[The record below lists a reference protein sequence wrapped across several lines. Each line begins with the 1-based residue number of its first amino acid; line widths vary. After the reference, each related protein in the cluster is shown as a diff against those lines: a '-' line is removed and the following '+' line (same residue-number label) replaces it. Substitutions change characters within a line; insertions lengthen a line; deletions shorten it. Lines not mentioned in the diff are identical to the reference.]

1 MQASTPEPVYPVNS
15 PRSALEPPGM
25 GSVSY
30 INWPAVFAGT
40 FVAAGVSLVLLTFG
54 TALGLS
60 LSTSAPSWRNAS
72 IALSLLSGLWF
83 LVVTV
88 GAMLLG
94 GYVTGRL
101 RARFSAASS
110 DEVEFRDGIHGLVMW
125 GLAVLIGALLALA
138 TSRVVAPVA
147 NDRDNTASQT
157 SGEPSNVAY
166 EVDRLFRT
174 DRRPPA
180 DAGDQQIRAEA
191 GRLVGAA
198 IGNRFSPDDHSYLTR
213 LVAAR
218 TGLAPPDAERRV
230 QDVLNDA
237 RTRANRARRAAVVLA
252 FMSAAS
258 LLIGAVAAWFA
269 AEAGGR
275 HRDGGQAPS
284 LLFRRPRMN
293 VEMR

>member
-1 MQASTPEPVYPVNS
+1 
-15 PRSALEPPGM
+15 M
-25 GSVSY
+25 GAVSY
-30 INWPAVFAGT
+30 INWPAVLAGT
-40 FVAAGVSLVLLTFG
+40 FVAAGVSLVLITFG

-60 LSTSAPSWRNAS
+60 VTTSAPSWRNAS
-72 IALSLLSGLWF
+72 IGLSLLSGIWF

-94 GYVTGRL
+94 GYVAGRL
-101 RARFSAASS
+101 RARFSAATS
-110 DEVEFRDGIHGLVMW
+110 DEVEFRDGVHGLVMW

-138 TSRVVAPVA
+138 ASRALAPAA

-157 SGEPSNVAY
+157 TGEPSNVAY

-174 DRRPPA
+174 DRRPPS
-180 DAGDQQIRAEA
+180 DPSDPLVRAEA

-198 IGNRFSPDDHSYLTR
+198 IGRRFSPDDHSYLTR

-218 TGLAPPDAERRV
+218 TGLAAPEAERRV

-237 RTRANRARRAAVVLA
+237 RARADRARRAAVVLA
-252 FMSAAS
+252 FMTAAS

-269 AEAGGR
+269 AETGGR
-275 HRDGGQAPS
+275 HRDGGEVPS
-284 LLFRRPRMN
+284 LMFRRPRMK

>member
-1 MQASTPEPVYPVNS
+1 MQASVPDPVYPVNS
-15 PRSALEPPGM
+15 PRAAPDSSGI

-40 FVAAGVSLVLLTFG
+40 FVAAGVSLVLITFG

-72 IALSLLSGLWF
+72 IGLSLLSGVWF
-83 LVVTV
+83 LVVTL

-125 GLAVLIGALLALA
+125 GLAILIGALLALA
-138 TSRVVAPVA
+138 TSRALAPVA

-157 SGEPSNVAY
+157 TGEPSNVAY

-180 DAGDQQIRAEA
+180 DVGDQQIRAEA

-198 IGNRFSPDDHSYLTR
+198 IGRRFSPDDHSYLTR

-218 TGLAPPDAERRV
+218 TGLAAPDAERRV

-237 RTRANRARRAAVVLA
+237 RARADRARRAAVVLA
-252 FMSAAS
+252 FMTAAS
-258 LLIGAVAAWFA
+258 ILIGAAAAWFA
-269 AEAGGR
+269 AETGGR
-275 HRDGGQAPS
+275 HRDGGEVPS
-284 LLFRRPRMN
+284 LMFRRPRMK
-293 VEMR
+293 VEIR

>member
-1 MQASTPEPVYPVNS
+1 MQASAPDPVYPLNS
-15 PRSALEPPGM
+15 PRPALDPTGT
-25 GSVSY
+25 GGGSY
-30 INWPAVFAGT
+30 INWPAVLAGT

-54 TALGLS
+54 TAVGLAVS
-60 LSTSAPSWRNAS
+60 SSAPSWRNAS
-72 IALSLLSGLWF
+72 VGLSLLSGIWF

-110 DEVEFRDGIHGLVMW
+110 DEVEFRDGVHGLIMW
-125 GLAVLIGALLALA
+125 GLAILIGALLALA
-138 TSRVVAPVA
+138 TSRALAPAA

-157 SGEPSNVAY
+157 TGEPSNVAN

-174 DRRPPA
+174 AQRPPV
-180 DAGDQQIRAEA
+180 DAGDAQMRAEA

-198 IGNRFSPDDHSYLTR
+198 IGRRYSPDDHAYLTR

-218 TGLAPPDAERRV
+218 TGLAAPEADRRV
-230 QDVLNDA
+230 QDVVNDA
-237 RTRANRARRAAVVLA
+237 RTRADRARRAAVVLA
-252 FMSAAS
+252 FMTAAS
-258 LLIGAVAAWFA
+258 LMIGAAAAWFA
-269 AEAGGR
+269 AETGGR
-275 HRDGGQAPS
+275 HRDGGQVPS
-284 LLFRRPRMN
+284 LMFRRPRMK

>member
-1 MQASTPEPVYPVNS
+1 MS
-15 PRSALEPPGM
+15 P
-25 GSVSY
+25 VSY
-30 INWPAVFAGT
+30 INWPAVWAGT
-40 FVAAGVSLVLLTFG
+40 LVAAGVSLVLITFG

-60 LSTSAPSWRNAS
+60 LTTSAPSWRNAS
-72 IALSLLSGLWF
+72 IGLSLLSGIWF

-101 RARFSAASS
+101 RARFSAATS
-110 DEVEFRDGIHGLVMW
+110 DEVEFRDGVHGLVMW

-138 TSRVVAPVA
+138 TSRALAPVA

-157 SGEPSNVAY
+157 TGEPSNVAY

-180 DAGDQQIRAEA
+180 DPSDQQIRAEA

-198 IGNRFSPDDHSYLTR
+198 IGRRASPDEYSYLTR

-218 TGLAPPDAERRV
+218 TGLAPSDAERRV

-237 RTRANRARRAAVVLA
+237 RTRADRARRAAVVLA

-258 LLIGAVAAWFA
+258 LLIGAAAAWFA

-275 HRDGGQAPS
+275 HRDGEEVPS
-284 LLFRRPRMN
+284 LLFRRPRMK

>member
-15 PRSALEPPGM
+15 PRPTVDSPGM
-25 GSVSY
+25 GSASY

-40 FVAAGVSLVLLTFG
+40 FVAAGVSLVLITFG

-72 IALSLLSGLWF
+72 IGLSLLSGIWF

-101 RARFSAASS
+101 RARFSAATS
-110 DEVEFRDGIHGLVMW
+110 DEVEFRDGIHGVVMW

-138 TSRVVAPVA
+138 TSRALAPVA

-157 SGEPSNVAY
+157 TGEPSNVAY

-180 DAGDQQIRAEA
+180 DASDQQMRAEA

-198 IGNRFSPDDHSYLTR
+198 IGRRFSPDDHNYLTR

-218 TGLAPPDAERRV
+218 TALAQPDAERRV

-237 RTRANRARRAAVVLA
+237 RTRADRARRAAVVLA

-258 LLIGAVAAWFA
+258 LLIGAAAAWFA

-275 HRDGGQAPS
+275 HRDGGAVPS
-284 LLFRRPRMN
+284 LLFRRPRMK

>member
-1 MQASTPEPVYPVNS
+1 MQAPAPDPVYPVNS
-15 PRSALEPPGM
+15 PRAAVDPPGTSSM
-25 GSVSY
+25 SY

-40 FVAAGVSLVLLTFG
+40 FVAAGVSLVLITFG
-54 TALGLS
+54 AGIGLS
-60 LSTSAPSWRNAS
+60 VSSSAPSWRNAS
-72 IALSLLSGLWF
+72 IPLSLLSGVWI

-88 GAMLLG
+88 GAMLLA

-101 RARFSAASS
+101 RARFSAATA

-138 TSRVVAPVA
+138 TARTLAPAA

-157 SGEPSNVAY
+157 TGEPSNVAY

-174 DRRPPA
+174 DRRPA
-180 DAGDQQIRAEA
+180 DPNDQQVRAEA

-198 IGNRFSPDDHSYLTR
+198 IGTRFSPEDQAYLSR
-213 LVAAR
+213 LVAGR
-218 TGLAPPDAERRV
+218 TGLAPADADRRI
-230 QDVLNDA
+230 QEVLNDA
-237 RTRANRARRAAVVLA
+237 RARANRARRAAVILA
-252 FMSAAS
+252 FMTASS

-275 HRDGGQAPS
+275 HRDSGQVPS
-284 LLFRRPRMN
+284 MLFRRTRFK
-293 VEMR
+293 VETR